1 MKNRSQKRTLSFER
15 LETKATPAALLF
27 AIAPLDDV
35 THERVERAVQDS
47 SRSAIDASAN
57 WQFSHSV
64 CTMLQFVNEH
74 TLSESRESEVCA
86 APTWDQCHSAD
97 EMMKLHD
104 RDLRALVMAER
115 FATGESPMPE
125 SPMPESPMQ
134 SWGP

>member
-27 AIAPLDDV
+27 AIAPLDEIV
-35 THERVERAVQDS
+35 HERVERVVQDS
-47 SRSAIDASAN
+47 SQSAIDASAN

-64 CTMLQFVNEH
+64 CTLLQFVENH
-74 TLSESRESEVCA
+74 TSPESRESAVCT

-104 RDLRALVMAER
+104 RDLRALVMAEGSLVVSR
-115 FATGESPMPE
+115 
-125 SPMPESPMQ
+125 
-134 SWGP
+134 